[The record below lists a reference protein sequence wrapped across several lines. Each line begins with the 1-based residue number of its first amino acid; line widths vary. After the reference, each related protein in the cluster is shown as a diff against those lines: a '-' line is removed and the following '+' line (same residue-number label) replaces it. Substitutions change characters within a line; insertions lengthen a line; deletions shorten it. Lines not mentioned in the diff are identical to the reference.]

1 MNQSLD
7 VVLVTH
13 EFPPERGGAG
23 VYCQEIAEGARKIGI
38 NIELLAPKG
47 SVTNDNF
54 KTTTLP
60 WAGSQS
66 WKSSIQL
73 FFFLRKFLNRTEKKV
88 IFHIADPGVCVALIR
103 FSFLFPRET
112 QFMIT
117 IHGSEL
123 LKFTRN
129 PIKKIFFQIFLSKC
143 SKVHLLS
150 KFNYKNCVKLFPST
164 KEKLKVIRGAPSR
177 VVKLERHNC
186 LKNDSL
192 PNLVLLCVGRIHP
205 RKGQYEL
212 IKAASALPQEIASK
226 LEIVFVGPIG
236 NQSYFSKIT
245 KEYQKFKGQI
255 DFKGDLPLGDL
266 RVCYQNA
273 DIFCLC
279 PTVQKNSI
287 EGFGFV
293 YLEASS
299 FGLPILATRT
309 GGVEDA
315 VIEGKTGLIA
325 DPDKPGE
332 LIEKLLSLVEGKDLR
347 KKLGENG
354 KLWAKQHSWE
364 NIAQKLYLEN

>member
-23 VYCQEIAEGARKIGI
+23 VYCQELAEGAHKIGI
-38 NIELLAPKG
+38 SIELLAPKG
-47 SVTNDNF
+47 SVTNNNC

-73 FFFLRKFLNRTEKKV
+73 FLFLRKFLNKTDKKV
-88 IFHIADPGVCVALIR
+88 IIHIADPGVCVALIR

-112 QFMIT
+112 QFMVT

-129 PIKKIFFQIFLSKC
+129 PVKRFFFYIFLSKC
-143 SKVHLLS
+143 SIVHLLS
-150 KFNYKNCVKLFPST
+150 KFNYENCIKLFPST
-164 KEKLKVIRGAPSR
+164 KAKLKVIRGAPSR
-177 VVKLERHNC
+177 VVKLEPYSC
-186 LKNDSL
+186 LKKNRL
-192 PNLVLLCVGRIHP
+192 HNLVLLCVGRIHP

-226 LEIVFVGPIG
+226 LKLVFVGPIG
-236 NQSYFSKIT
+236 SQSYFSKIT

-255 DFKGDLPLGDL
+255 DFKGDLPLNDL
-266 RVCYQNA
+266 RACYLNA

-279 PTVQKNSI
+279 PTVQKKSV

-325 DPDKPGE
+325 DPNKPGE
-332 LIEKLLSLVEGKDLR
+332 LIEKLLSLVEDKVLR

-364 NIAQKLYLEN
+364 NIARKLYLEN

>member
-129 PIKKIFFQIFLSKC
+129 PIKKFFFQIFLSKC

-164 KEKLKVIRGAPSR
+164 KAKLKVIRGAPSR
-177 VVKLERHNC
+177 VVKLERYNC

-212 IKAASALPQEIASK
+212 IKAASALPQKIASK

-236 NQSYFSKIT
+236 NQSYFSEIT